1 MSRIINGISARI
13 FKNICTSGLDFYIFI
28 NLSFRFQSSPELT
41 RLIADIDHVLNVTL
55 IRTEKYSLISVGFWS
70 FNLTEVRANSS
81 PPSRIVSPAWGCP
94 PPWRVSPSP
103 PPSPGGGP
111 GPRVENSRSEIHIKT
126 QWWVGRH
133 WKNLLC
139 WDHYHADA
147 LQCMEATSILMS

>member
-1 MSRIINGISARI
+1 MSSIINGISGRI
-13 FKNICTSGLDFYIFI
+13 FKNICTSGLLIFKF
-28 NLSFRFQSSPELT
+28 LSISAPGFSQHQT
-41 RLIADIDHVLNVTL
+41 RLIADIDLVLNVTL

-70 FNLTEVRANSS
+70 FNQTEVRAISS
-81 PPSRIVSPAWGCP
+81 PPSRIVCPAWGCP

-103 PPSPGGGP
+103 PPSPGFRP
-111 GPRVENSRSEIHIKT
+111 GPRVEYSRSEIHIKT